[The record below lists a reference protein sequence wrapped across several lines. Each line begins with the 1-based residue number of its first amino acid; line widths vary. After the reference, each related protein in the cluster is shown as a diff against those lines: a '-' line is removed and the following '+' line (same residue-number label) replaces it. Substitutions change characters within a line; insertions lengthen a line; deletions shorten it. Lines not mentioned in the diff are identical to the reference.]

1 MNTEKKVFDYI
12 NEYGLIK
19 EGDSIVAGVSGG
31 ADSMCM
37 LLLLMRYREI
47 CDFTLTVAHVDHGIR
62 GEEAKAD
69 AGFVRDF
76 CAKHGIG
83 FELGEADILRIAK
96 DTGTTCEEAGRN
108 FRYEFFARTA
118 EKYGAEKIA
127 TAHTKG
133 DNAETVLFN
142 IFRGSGIKG
151 LKGIIPKRALKQK
164 NGEAFT
170 VIRPVLCLSREEIEA
185 YLEEKGQAYKTD
197 ATNSEDTY
205 SRNRLRNRIL
215 PEIKEY
221 INNGV
226 YSHIE
231 SLSLQAAETMDYI
244 EQQTDVY
251 MDACEYM
258 RDASGH
264 ITGCRIDCKMTCGL
278 HPVLRKSIIRRAFE
292 QVAGRL
298 KDVEEVHISDIDG
311 LYGKQSGRKLS
322 MPYGITAVK
331 EYDTICLKTKE
342 TVQDQKADDISRTV
356 SISIHDRAELR
367 QDIPKGKNEK
377 WFDYEKMQG
386 TPTVRTMEPGDYLL
400 IGPEKHKKSLNRF
413 MIDNKIPKDERD
425 SIPLLAVGNHVV
437 WVVGYRQDESCLVT
451 SGTKKVLV
459 AKSRRTSVRGQYKFI
474 KGK

>member
-1 MNTEKKVFDYI
+1 MRLNTEKKVFDYI
-12 NEYGLIK
+12 KEYGLIK

-37 LLLLMRYREI
+37 LLLLMKYRDV
-47 CDFTLTVAHVDHGIR
+47 CGFNLTVAHVDHGIR

-69 AGFVRDF
+69 AGFVREF
-76 CAKHGIG
+76 CAKNGIR
-83 FELGEADILRIAK
+83 FELAEADIPRIAK

-108 FRYEFFARTA
+108 FRYEFFTRTA
-118 EKYGAEKIA
+118 EKYGADKIA

-151 LKGIIPKRALKQK
+151 LKGIIPYRAVKQK
-164 NGEAFT
+164 DGTELT

-185 YLEEKGQAYKTD
+185 YLDKKGQSYRTD

-226 YSHIE
+226 CEHIE

-244 EQQTDVY
+244 EQQTDAY
-251 MDACEYM
+251 TTACEYV
-258 RDASGH
+258 RDASGN

-292 QVAGRL
+292 KVAGRL
-298 KDVEEVHISDIDG
+298 KDVEEVHILDIDG

-331 EYDTICLKTKE
+331 EYDKICLKKQKDLQE
-342 TVQDQKADDISRTV
+342 LKADDISR
-356 SISIHDRAELR
+356 SITLKVHDRAELG

-377 WFDYEKMQG
+377 WFDFEKLAG
-386 TPTVRTMEPGDYLL
+386 TPVVRTPEPGDYML

-425 SIPLLAVGNHVV
+425 SIPVLAVGSHVV
-437 WVVGYRQDESCLVT
+437 WVAGYRQDESCLVT
-451 SGTKKVLV
+451 SETKKVLV
-459 AKSRRTSVRGQYKFI
+459 AKKNT
-474 KGK
+474 